1 MVLKLL
7 GSSFNAKSISL
18 RFALYSHSLF
28 LFSLVDVVYMVL
40 TLTEVKTAGAE
51 PELIILGIQ
60 LRTAQCSGALQAPV
74 DPTVDTGITSKYR
87 QDTVRNPE

>member
-18 RFALYSHSLF
+18 RFALYSHLLF

-40 TLTEVKTAGAE
+40 TEVKTAGAE
-51 PELIILGIQ
+51 PELIISGIQ